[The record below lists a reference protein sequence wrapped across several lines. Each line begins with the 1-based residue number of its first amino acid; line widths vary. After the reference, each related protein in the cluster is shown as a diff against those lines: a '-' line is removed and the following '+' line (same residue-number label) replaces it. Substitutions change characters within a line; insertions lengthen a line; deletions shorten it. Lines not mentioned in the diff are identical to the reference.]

1 MIATAIE
8 LLLAL
13 AWVVLAVPLLVLAVQ
28 VFAALGARRG
38 RARADGAR
46 PRVAVLMPAHNESTG
61 LLQPV
66 STVLAQLRDGDRLL
80 VVADNCSDD
89 TAEVARAA
97 GAEVIVR
104 QDATLRGKGYALDFG
119 VKHLAQDAPGVLVI
133 VDADCELTPHALD
146 RIVGDASATGR
157 PVQALYLM
165 RTPPGREGRG
175 SIAEFAWVVKNLVR
189 PLGFHRLG
197 LPCQLMGTGMAFP
210 WQAIQR
216 TSLASGHIVEDMQMG
231 IDLARAGTPPLFC
244 PDALVTSTFPAN
256 EEGTRS
262 QRTRWEHGHLGVI
275 VGQVPKLLAE
285 GMVKPGRGLLSLALD
300 LSVPPLALMAMLV
313 AGLSLLSV
321 VAAAAGVAL
330 WPLWVAVLA
339 TGLFGLAIVLSW
351 HRFGREAISASGLL
365 RAVGYTLGKI
375 PLYFRFLS
383 SRQVEW
389 VRSKRDAAE
398 TK

>member
-1 MIATAIE
+1 
-8 LLLAL
+8 
-13 AWVVLAVPLLVLAVQ
+13 
-28 VFAALGARRG
+28 
-38 RARADGAR
+38 ARADATITR
-46 PRVAVLMPAHNESTG
+46 PRVAVVMPAHNESTG

-66 STVLAQLRDGDRLL
+66 ATVLAQLRRGDRLL

-89 TAEVARAA
+89 TADVARAA
-97 GAEVIVR
+97 GAEVVVR

-119 VKHLAQDAPGVLVI
+119 VKHLAQDAPEVLVI

-146 RIVGDASATGR
+146 RIVTDAAATGR

-165 RTPPGREGRG
+165 RTPPGRGGNG
-175 SIAEFAWVVKNLVR
+175 SIAEFAWLVKNLVR
-189 PLGFHRLG
+189 PLGFHRFG
-197 LPCQLMGTGMAFP
+197 LPCQLMGSGMAFP

-216 TSLASGHIVEDMQMG
+216 TSLASGHIVEDLQMG

-244 PDALVTSTFPAN
+244 PDALVTSTFPSN

-275 VGQVPKLLAE
+275 VGQVPKLLLE
-285 GMVKPGRGLLSLALD
+285 GLTKPGRGLLSLALD
-300 LSVPPLALMAMLV
+300 AGVPPLALLAMMIV
-313 AGLSLLSV
+313 GLSLVSVV
-321 VAAAAGVAL
+321 VAAFGVAL

-339 TGLFGLAIVLSW
+339 TALFGIAIVLAW
-351 HRFGREAISASGLL
+351 HRFGREAISAGGLL
-365 RAVGYTLGKI
+365 RVVGYTLGKI

-398 TK
+398 PK